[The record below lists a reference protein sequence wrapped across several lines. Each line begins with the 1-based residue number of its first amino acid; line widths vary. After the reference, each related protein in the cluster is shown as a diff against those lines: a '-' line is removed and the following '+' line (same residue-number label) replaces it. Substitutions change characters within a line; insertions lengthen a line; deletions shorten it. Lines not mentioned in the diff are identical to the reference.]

1 MPKIVNYPRKS
12 FDTAF
17 TIAEAV
23 EKLGGKCTEQLLGDK
38 LGKKMG
44 GGSFVADI
52 TSAIK
57 HGLITKEK
65 NNLKITDLYK
75 NIKLSYTEDEKNDN
89 LIKSFLL
96 PDTYS
101 EILERFDKKEL
112 PIDVLDKMLIKE
124 YNVADNISQLVAN
137 NLIKG
142 AEKLGLIVNGKVSLN
157 KEILEEVKKDA
168 AEKAD
173 EEEEKNDSESS
184 KGKESK
190 HTIGNNS
197 SIAKKIKENIEN
209 GQAIQKEVVI
219 NINIQLTVPETTN
232 EEVYEKFFAA
242 MKKNLLS

>member
-17 TIAEAV
+17 TIAETV
-23 EKLGGKCTEQLLGDK
+23 EKLGGKCSEQLLGDK
-38 LGKKMG
+38 LGKKK
-44 GGSFVADI
+44 GGSFISDI
-52 TSAIK
+52 TSSIK

-75 NIKLSYTEDEKNDN
+75 DIKLSYTDDEKNTN

-96 PDTYS
+96 PDTYR
-101 EILERFDKKEL
+101 EILERFDKNEL

-124 YNVADNISQLVAN
+124 YNVANNISQLVAN

-142 AEKLGLIVNGKVSLN
+142 AEKLGLIVNGKISLN
-157 KEILEEVKKDA
+157 KDLLEQAKKDA
-168 AEKAD
+168 AEKS
-173 EEEEKNDSESS
+173 EEENDDNVVVTQKGKSSKNESS
-184 KGKESK
+184 VDTSITQKLKDN
-190 HTIGNNS
+190 IGN
-197 SIAKKIKENIEN
+197 
-209 GQAIQKEVVI
+209 GQTIQKDVVI

>member
-124 YNVADNISQLVAN
+124 YSVADNISQLVAN

-157 KEILEEVKKDA
+157 KDLLEQVKKDA
-168 AEKAD
+168 AETIK
-173 EEEEKNDSESS
+173 EKDDSSESEDA

-190 HTIGNNS
+190 NPTGDDS
-197 SIAKKIKENIEN
+197 SITKKLKEGIEK
-209 GQAIQKEVVI
+209 GQTFQKEVVI